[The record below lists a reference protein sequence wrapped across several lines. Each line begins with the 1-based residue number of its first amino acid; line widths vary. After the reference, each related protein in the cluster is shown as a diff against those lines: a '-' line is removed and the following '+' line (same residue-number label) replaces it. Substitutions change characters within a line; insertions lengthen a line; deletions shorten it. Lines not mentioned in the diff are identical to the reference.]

1 VGVDCGGAEQGQLG
15 FRRTVQDHVGSL
27 ALRDD
32 PLLALLMHDVDD
44 RVLPEQI
51 LVPSVLA
58 DVGAALPRGSI
69 AHLIT
74 DRVPEIL
81 GDGELV
87 GCVPGGRRRY
97 LDRAVVIVTDPRPLN
112 GDLAENRLEGV
123 GACPPPLDASATFAV
138 PVL

>member
-1 VGVDCGGAEQGQLG
+1 M
-15 FRRTVQDHVGSL
+15 GSL

-44 RVLPEQI
+44 RALPEQI

-97 LDRAVVIVTDPRPLN
+97 LDRAILVVADPQPLN
-112 GDLAENRLEGV
+112 GDFAEDCFEGE
-123 GACPPPLDASATFAV
+123 GSCPPPLDASATFAV